1 MADLSLILGLLGRS
15 PREGKGYPLQYSGLE
30 SYDWVTFIFIL
41 LTYCFLFSFTLGFN
55 YPKVVYTICD
65 IILFLK
71 YSVHLK
77 WMDGRISNGMNL
89 GEGPQSMMG
98 RTDDGGSESWALV
111 NSCMP
116 GCYITSVVSDSLQPY
131 RLQPTRLLCPWSS
144 PGKNTGVSCH
154 AFLQGIFPT

>member
-1 MADLSLILGLLGRS
+1 
-15 PREGKGYPLQYSGLE
+15 
-30 SYDWVTFIFIL
+30 
-41 LTYCFLFSFTLGFN
+41 
-55 YPKVVYTICD
+55 
-65 IILFLK
+65 
-71 YSVHLK
+71 
-77 WMDGRISNGMNL
+77 MNL

-116 GCYITSVVSDSLQPY
+116 GCYITSVVSDSLRPY